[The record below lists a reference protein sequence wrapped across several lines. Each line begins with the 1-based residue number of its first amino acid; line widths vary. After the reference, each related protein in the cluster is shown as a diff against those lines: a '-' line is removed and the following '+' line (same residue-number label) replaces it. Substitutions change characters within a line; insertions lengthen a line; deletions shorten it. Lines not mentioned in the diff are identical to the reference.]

1 MANKVIVLGKT
12 AKREEDLKPGA
23 LKDEVYIDVSMI
35 AAPAM
40 HPAPLKQDE
49 EDYLALLIEEHGS
62 EEGAYNYIISEESR
76 EFTDDSKEYIIVQ
89 YATHMDYGR
98 ALRLWMMYGD
108 WKVDKLV
115 NVNAIRNSLH
125 QIFTW
130 IPGERILLPEFGTNL
145 RKILYEG
152 ITPFNVERIIAEI
165 RHCVSEWE
173 PRVEIQKVVNASNV
187 DDTEDNT
194 VHIEVLYTIPGL
206 TQEQIYSEPLVFE
219 KR

>member
-12 AKREEDLKPGA
+12 TKREEDLKPGA

-35 AAPAM
+35 ASPANYPRPM
-40 HPAPLKQDE
+40 KQDE

-62 EEGAYNYIISEESR
+62 EEGAYNYIISEESK
-76 EFTDDSKEYIIVQ
+76 EFTDDSKEYIRIQ
-89 YATHMDYGR
+89 YATRMDYGR
-98 ALRLWMMYGD
+98 ALRLWMMYGA

-130 IPGERILLPEFGTNL
+130 IPGERILNPEFGSNL
-145 RKILYEG
+145 RKLLYEG
-152 ITPFNVERIIAEI
+152 ITQFNVEQIMAEI
-165 RHCVSEWE
+165 RHCVSIWE
-173 PRVEIQKVVNASNV
+173 PRVQITRVVNV
-187 DDTEDNT
+187 GTPEDTEDNV
-194 VHIEVLYTIPGL
+194 VHIDVQYTIPGL
-206 TQEQIYSEPLVFE
+206 TQDQVYSEPIVY